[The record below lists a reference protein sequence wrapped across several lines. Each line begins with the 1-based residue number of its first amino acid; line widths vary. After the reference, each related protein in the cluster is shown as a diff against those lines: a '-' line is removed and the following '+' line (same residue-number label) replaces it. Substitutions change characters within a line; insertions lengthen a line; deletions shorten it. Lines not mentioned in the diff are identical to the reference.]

1 MWRWFCMILC
11 FPLSATAQEFV
22 ETSGTLSDKEFYRL
36 VSCAA
41 PPNNPCQKKQLHW
54 PLGATLRVSLEPL
67 APVFLGGKQ
76 KRARAALVRA
86 LQHLNRV
93 DMNLSL
99 VQVAPELDADIRIY
113 FVNTDGST
121 PITGTNI
128 SGVDGQT
135 VHGARVSVWA
145 QNGIINRSTIIFGT
159 RLHIRSYESAMLEEL
174 TQALGL
180 LTDIRNPAYDSV
192 SIFSQDSNASKTL
205 GPQDIIALQRHYP
218 TE

>member
-1 MWRWFCMILC
+1 MFFCLP
-11 FPLSATAQEFV
+11 FLAAAQEFV
-22 ETSGTLSDKEFYRL
+22 ETNGTLNDTDFYRL

-41 PPNNPCQKKQLHW
+41 PPEGLCQKKRLHW
-54 PLGATLRVSLEPL
+54 PQGATLRVSLEKL
-67 APVFLGGKQ
+67 DRVFLGGKQ

-86 LQHLNRV
+86 LQHLNNV

-99 VQVAPELDADIRIY
+99 VQVSPGSTADIHIY
-113 FVNTDGST
+113 FINTNGSS
-121 PITGTNI
+121 PISGTNI
-128 SGVDGQT
+128 PGVDGQT

-145 QNGIINRSTIIFGT
+145 QNGVISRGTIIFGT

-180 LTDIRNPAYDSV
+180 LTDIRNPTYDAI

-205 GPQDIIALQRHYP
+205 GPQDVRALQQHYP